1 MRITWSPRVTGD
13 ERAEFERKVRDE
25 GIEGYQIKAWVTGGT
40 PASAPQENEYFP
52 VLYSTGIPTA
62 LSVLGV
68 DLNTEPNRG
77 DALEHARDGDR
88 MCPLRPTSN
97 FAIMA
102 VATGVAFSYRFRFTG
117 GTFPTLPSR
126 IDAATFSEFS
136 AAHSKPQP

>member
-77 DALEHARDGDR
+77 EAWSTRAMAFACVRCARR
-88 MCPLRPTSN
+88 RTS
-97 FAIMA
+97 
-102 VATGVAFSYRFRFTG
+102 
-117 GTFPTLPSR
+117 P
-126 IDAATFSEFS
+126 
-136 AAHSKPQP
+136 